1 MEFNREMFKLPKI
14 TGLVSYMILVTGANS
29 LLGANVIPELLGAGY
44 AVRGLVRD
52 IGGYKGM
59 RHPELHLV
67 EGDFC
72 DPECLKGVMPGCD
85 AVIHIAA
92 VTSRSRRH
100 YSEYY
105 EVNVRGT
112 RRLIESA
119 VKNGARR
126 FLAVSSA
133 NVFGYGSRE
142 IPGCELNEMCE
153 PFASSYY
160 SRSKY
165 ESLQAALSY
174 KDRIDVI
181 AVAPTFMLGPYD
193 SKPGPGRII
202 RMGYGRKVVFC
213 PPGGVNFVHAGD
225 AAAGVVSALERGEN
239 GETYLLCGENL
250 TYREFFRKLDTVT
263 GNRSLC
269 ITVPSPL
276 LYIAGGIGSFFR
288 AFGVRTQVSLPN
300 MRILCTT
307 GYYHNYKASRD
318 LGVTFGPVEKAIAD
332 AVGWFVAEGMLKRGK
347 VGSIERYRQ

>member
-1 MEFNREMFKLPKI
+1 
-14 TGLVSYMILVTGANS
+14 MILVTGANS
-29 LLGANVIPELLGAGY
+29 LLGVNVIHELLESGY
-44 AVRGLVRD
+44 AVRGLLRD
-52 IGGYKGM
+52 IGSYKGR
-59 RHPELHLV
+59 RHPKLELV
-67 EGDFC
+67 EGDFR
-72 DPECLKGVMPGCD
+72 DADCLLRVMPGCEG
-85 AVIHIAA
+85 VIHIAA
-92 VTSRSRRH
+92 VTSQSGRH

-126 FLAVSSA
+126 FVAVSSA

-160 SRSKY
+160 ARSKY

-174 KDRIDVI
+174 KDSIDVV

-193 SKPGPGRII
+193 SKPSSGRII
-202 RMGYGRKVVFC
+202 RMGYGRKLVFC
-213 PPGGVNFVHAGD
+213 PPGGKNFVHAGD
-225 AAAGVVSALERGEN
+225 AALGVVRALERGAS
-239 GETYLLCGENL
+239 GETYLLCSENL
-250 TYREFFRKLDTVT
+250 TYREFFGKLDAVT

-269 ITVPSPL
+269 IAVPSPL
-276 LYIAGGIGSFFR
+276 LYIAGGVGSFLR

-318 LGVTFGPVEKAIAD
+318 LGMKFRPVEQAIAD
-332 AVGWFVAEGMLKRGK
+332 AVGWFVSEGMLKPPKSGA
-347 VGSIERYRQ
+347 